1 MATGVDISARLGQ
14 PHTWT
19 PSLCSGWGLPIPLS
33 RLTRVLP
40 GIFLTEAGEKVFLF
54 FWWNS
59 EYGSSASRGNQCK
72 VTREAGVREK
82 KRENGDDDIF
92 AVWASYDH
100 CEKKIQR
107 GDNSLMQSP
116 HP

>member
-1 MATGVDISARLGQ
+1 M
-14 PHTWT
+14 
-19 PSLCSGWGLPIPLS
+19 
-33 RLTRVLP
+33 LP
-40 GIFLTEAGEKVFLF
+40 GIFLTEAGKKVFLF

-100 CEKKIQR
+100 CGKKKIQR
-107 GDNSLMQSP
+107 GANSVMQFSFLSRWIFISMNFLVELSLFVA
-116 HP
+116 